1 MLNHSSRIFFFLL
14 LLTTITACV
23 DFVDE
28 GIEIN
33 YPPSNATLTVEPI
46 GGENGAAAETISYR
60 ITANASAN
68 IKSLIIQTSNPGR
81 NGSGFNVNSTEF
93 DDPFADH
100 IFGTIQ
106 KNVQSFTVRYDYII
120 PADISRTRLTFT
132 MIDETGKVSVEKTIS
147 VVPDVKIYANR
158 ELFAKDNDF
167 YDAFASVDG
176 VVYPNIKDNYS
187 RLTEGN
193 VAVQEKL
200 DFAFYYDR
208 EGRNAVLAAPFS
220 SRIFLELAINNSTR
234 LKRLPALSGIN
245 IAEISP
251 SRLIELTEDEELL
264 KTGSLQVT
272 NLKVGDVI
280 AYVTDLNAV
289 YSLKTGLLKVTGL
302 HPSSVPRYDGV
313 SFVLECDI
321 VVQQ

>member
-1 MLNHSSRIFFFLL
+1 MLNHSPRIFFFL

-46 GGENGAAAETISYR
+46 VGENGAVDETISYR

-68 IKSLIIQTSNPGR
+68 IKSLIIQASNEGK

-100 IFGTIQ
+100 TFGTMQ
-106 KNVQSFTVRYDYII
+106 KNIQSFTVRYDYII
-120 PADISRTRLTFT
+120 PTGISKTRLTFT
-132 MIDETGKVSVEKTIS
+132 MIDESGKVSVEKSIS
-147 VVPDVKIYANR
+147 VVPDIKVYANR

-187 RLTEGN
+187 QFTEEN
-193 VAVQEKL
+193 VAVQEKI

-208 EGRNAVLAAPFS
+208 EGQNAVLAAPFS

-234 LKRLPALSGIN
+234 FKRLPGLSTIN

-251 SRLIELTEDEELL
+251 SKLIELTENEELL
-264 KTGSLQVT
+264 KTGALQIDK
-272 NLKVGDVI
+272 LKVGDVI
-280 AYVTDLNAV
+280 AFVTDLNAV

-302 HPSSVPRYDGV
+302 HPGSVPRYEGV

-321 VVQQ
+321 VVQK